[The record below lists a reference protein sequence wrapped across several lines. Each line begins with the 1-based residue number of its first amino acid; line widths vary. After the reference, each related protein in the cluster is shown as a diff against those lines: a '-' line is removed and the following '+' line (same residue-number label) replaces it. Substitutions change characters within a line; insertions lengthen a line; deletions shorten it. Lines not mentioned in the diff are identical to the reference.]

1 MVVKIYQVDAFT
13 KRPFGGNPAA
23 VCILTGPRDAAW
35 MQNVAKEMNL
45 SETAFLHEEEEGF
58 NLRWFTPAAE
68 VDLCGHATLASA
80 HILWEMGLLD
90 PKAQAIFH
98 TRSGILMAEN
108 RKGQIELNFPAT
120 PEEPA
125 SAPLGLLE
133 ALRITPQYVGRSK
146 FDFLLEIDS
155 EESLRKIEPDFNLL
169 KTLPVRGTIVTSVAT
184 SSPYDFISR
193 FFAPGVGVN
202 EDPVTGSAHCTL
214 GPFWSRKLGKH
225 EFLAYQASE
234 RGGVLRVRVAGDRVY
249 LGGQAVTVFQGEWVD
264 PR

>member
-1 MVVKIYQVDAFT
+1 MAVKIYQVDAFT
-13 KRPFGGNPAA
+13 ERPFGGNPAA
-23 VCILTGPRDAAW
+23 VCILAGPKDAVW

-45 SETAFLHEEEEGF
+45 SETAFLHNEEEGF

-80 HILWEMGLLD
+80 HILWETGLLN

-98 TRSGILMAEN
+98 TRSGILTAEK
-108 RKGQIELNFPAT
+108 KGGEIELNFPAT

-125 SAPLGLLE
+125 NALPALLE

-146 FDFLLEIDS
+146 FDFLIEVGS
-155 EESLRKIEPDFNLL
+155 EESLRKIEPDFSLM
-169 KTLPVRGTIVTSVAT
+169 KTVPIRGTIVTSVAT

-193 FFAPGVGVN
+193 FFAPRVGVN

-214 GPFWSRKLGKH
+214 GPFWSRRLGKH
-225 EFLAYQASE
+225 EFIAYQASE
-234 RGGVLRVRVAGDRVY
+234 RGGVLRVRLAGDRVY
-249 LGGQAVTVFQGEWVD
+249 LGGQAVTVFRGEWVD